1 MAHGRAAVRVPFG
14 TRVPRC
20 AAAPPPR
27 PTKRHLTHAASS
39 CCDPPAA
46 PPSFLFQ
53 LFCFNCFVSIILFQL
68 FCRASLLPPSSPH
81 AGLPEIACNASDTEF
96 ADWCTVAFGAELGA
110 KVPGMYTAA
119 NLIQPT
125 PLCRTHHGPTTATAP
140 TWVAAMRAA
149 GDAAI
154 TCRVREMLRATQ
166 RNGARAWMY
175 TFRATPIYS
184 KNMGDSAEL
193 VYMGAFHGAEVP
205 FVFGDLFELE
215 SDGERRLSAVMSC
228 AWLNFAESGDP
239 NKGSSGCADAI
250 AEWPEWP
257 PLGGP
262 DGGAALLLANTT
274 GATHGIAS
282 MHKTQCDLF
291 MQYP

>member
-1 MAHGRAAVRVPFG
+1 MPSPHLLLTLRVHP
-14 TRVPRC
+14 
-20 AAAPPPR
+20 
-27 PTKRHLTHAASS
+27 THAV
-39 CCDPPAA
+39 
-46 PPSFLFQ
+46 L
-53 LFCFNCFVSIILFQL
+53 V
-68 FCRASLLPPSSPH
+68 
-81 AGLPEIACNASDTEF
+81 GLPDIACNASATEF

-110 KVPGMYTAA
+110 KVPALYSAA
-119 NLIQPT
+119 NLVQPT
-125 PLCRTHHGPTTATAP
+125 PLCRAHHGPKNIPTAP

-154 TCRVREMLRATQ
+154 TCRVREILRATQ
-166 RNGARAWMY
+166 RNGHGARAWMY

-184 KNMGDSAEL
+184 RNMGGSAEL

-205 FVFGDLFELE
+205 FVFGDLFELG
-215 SDGERRLSAVMSC
+215 SDGERRLSSVMSC

-239 NKGSSGCADAI
+239 NKGSSGCADVI
-250 AEWPEWP
+250 ADWPEWP

-262 DGGAALLLANTT
+262 QGNAALLLANTT